1 MVGPPVEIPGY
12 DPTWNNTVICRL
24 RLQYQFF
31 KLFICQ
37 CHAVLCQKCC
47 TVLKMF
53 YDFIGFEITEVLL
66 ILFEYKYVRMFIQKY
81 SFFFK
86 INFST
91 SYNFKMLFTIFFI
104 ISLAQTSKSFECTL
118 VI

>member
-12 DPTWNNTVICRL
+12 DPTWNNTIIGRL

-37 CHAVLCQKCC
+37 CHAMLCQKCC

-53 YDFIGFEITEVLL
+53 YKCSNKRSIQSDSNFLIETLEIFNLKSTE
-66 ILFEYKYVRMFIQKY
+66 KYL
-81 SFFFK
+81 
-86 INFST
+86 NN
-91 SYNFKMLFTIFFI
+91 YN
-104 ISLAQTSKSFECTL
+104 
-118 VI
+118 